1 MKAEKDKKTG
11 KWLIQ
16 YRYTDW
22 QGKHRK
28 STKRGFATK
37 REAEEWL
44 RNFLITQKADFDMKF
59 ADFWKMYCADMET
72 RLREHTMRTKKYIV
86 ELKILP
92 YFGNKRVNDITAA
105 DIRQRQNELIKMG
118 YSPTYLKTINNQLSA
133 IFNYAVRYYDLK
145 SNPCAKA
152 GSMGKSKA
160 EEMDFWTGEEFRR
173 FIDSVMNKR
182 LSYMAFMTLYWTGMR
197 LGELRALTPAD
208 FDFETNML
216 SITKSYQ
223 RITSPFKGQMSC
235 VRELKLVQKEKKYI
249 LKQLPVKEME
259 CLRTNKHE
267 MKNIKMGADE
277 EWTLCDKK
285 EVLELDIS
293 YPIEKIHAQTF
304 GIKISKKKNR
314 QFEIVFCKEK
324 QCCVVDRTTG
334 VNPHDKFAGKYK
346 APVDFTQEF
355 LTIKLLMDVS
365 QSELFINNGEVVMSN
380 LLFPEDFYKV
390 KLFAT
395 GGDLVIEKSIIY
407 EMDEIMNHPLDGDL
421 I

>member
-1 MKAEKDKKTG
+1 MKAKKDKKTG

-22 QGKHRK
+22 QGKRRK

-59 ADFWKMYCADMET
+59 EDFWKMYCADMET

-105 DIRQRQNELIKMG
+105 DIRQWQNELIKMG

-160 EEMDFWTGEEFRR
+160 EEMDFWTGEEFRK

-197 LGELRALTPAD
+197 MGELLALNPKDVDLKKRTI
-208 FDFETNML
+208 

-223 RITSPFKGQMSC
+223 RLGKKDVITPPKTPKSKRVITIPEFLAADIKDYMDSLYDLQEDD
-235 VRELKLVQKEKKYI
+235 RLFPITKYY
-249 LKQLPVKEME
+249 LE
-259 CLRTNKHE
+259 HE
-267 MKNIKMGADE
+267 M
-277 EWTLCDKK
+277 
-285 EVLELDIS
+285 
-293 YPIEKIHAQTF
+293 QR
-304 GIKISKKKNR
+304 GIKESGVKRIRVHDLRHSHASMLIELGFSPLEIANR
-314 QFEIVFCKEK
+314 LGHEK
-324 QCCVVDRTTG
+324 VETTL
-334 VNPHDKFAGKYK
+334 NTYAHLYPNKQ
-346 APVDFTQEF
+346 T
-355 LTIKLLMDVS
+355 KLAERLD
-365 QSELFINNGEVVMSN
+365 SEYR
-380 LLFPEDFYKV
+380 ED
-390 KLFAT
+390 L
-395 GGDLVIEKSIIY
+395 
-407 EMDEIMNHPLDGDL
+407 
-421 I
+421 

>member
-22 QGKHRK
+22 QGKRWK

-72 RLREHTMRTKKYIV
+72 RLWEHTMRTKKYIV
-86 ELKILP
+86 DLKILP

-182 LSYMAFMTLYWTGMR
+182 RSYMAFMTLYWTGMR

-223 RITSPFKGQMSC
+223 RITSPFKSQMSC

-304 GIKISKKKNR
+304 GIKIS
-314 QFEIVFCKEK
+314 
-324 QCCVVDRTTG
+324 T
-334 VNPHDKFAGKYK
+334 GKYK

>member
-22 QGKHRK
+22 QGKRRK

-105 DIRQRQNELIKMG
+105 DIRQWQNELIKMG

-173 FIDSVMNKR
+173 FTDSVMNKR

-197 LGELRALTPAD
+197 LGDDDDKIRLNQRKPSKYKGLSRFGPEKNLQRINKFMKERPTFYKKLIQMKENFRFYLRC
-208 FDFETNML
+208 FYC
-216 SITKSYQ
+216 ITK
-223 RITSPFKGQMSC
+223 
-235 VRELKLVQKEKKYI
+235 VVI
-249 LKQLPVKEME
+249 L
-259 CLRTNKHE
+259 
-267 MKNIKMGADE
+267 
-277 EWTLCDKK
+277 
-285 EVLELDIS
+285 
-293 YPIEKIHAQTF
+293 
-304 GIKISKKKNR
+304 
-314 QFEIVFCKEK
+314 QFNSEK
-324 QCCVVDRTTG
+324 QDR
-334 VNPHDKFAGKYK
+334 
-346 APVDFTQEF
+346 
-355 LTIKLLMDVS
+355 IS
-365 QSELFINNGEVVMSN
+365 S
-380 LLFPEDFYKV
+380 
-390 KLFAT
+390 
-395 GGDLVIEKSIIY
+395 
-407 EMDEIMNHPLDGDL
+407 
-421 I
+421 

>member
-22 QGKHRK
+22 QGKRRK

-59 ADFWKMYCADMET
+59 EDFWKMYCADMET

-105 DIRQRQNELIKMG
+105 DIRQWQNELIKMG

-160 EEMDFWTGEEFRR
+160 EEMDFWTGEEFRK

-197 LGELRALTPAD
+197 LGELLALNPKDIDLEKRTI
-208 FDFETNML
+208 

-223 RITSPFKGQMSC
+223 RLGKKDVITPPKTPKSKRVITIPEFLAADIKDYMDSLYDLQEDD
-235 VRELKLVQKEKKYI
+235 RLFPITKYY
-249 LKQLPVKEME
+249 LE
-259 CLRTNKHE
+259 HE
-267 MKNIKMGADE
+267 M
-277 EWTLCDKK
+277 
-285 EVLELDIS
+285 
-293 YPIEKIHAQTF
+293 QR
-304 GIKISKKKNR
+304 GIKESGVKRIRVHDLRHSHASMLIELGFSPLEIANR
-314 QFEIVFCKEK
+314 LGHEK
-324 QCCVVDRTTG
+324 VETTL
-334 VNPHDKFAGKYK
+334 NTYAHLYPNKQ
-346 APVDFTQEF
+346 T
-355 LTIKLLMDVS
+355 KLAERLD
-365 QSELFINNGEVVMSN
+365 SEYR
-380 LLFPEDFYKV
+380 ED
-390 KLFAT
+390 L
-395 GGDLVIEKSIIY
+395 
-407 EMDEIMNHPLDGDL
+407 
-421 I
+421 

>member
-22 QGKHRK
+22 QGKRRK

-59 ADFWKMYCADMET
+59 EDFWKMYCADMET

-86 ELKILP
+86 ELKILL

-105 DIRQRQNELIKMG
+105 DIRQWQNELIKMG
-118 YSPTYLKTINNQLSA
+118 YSPTYLKTINNQLSV

-160 EEMDFWTGEEFRR
+160 EEMDFWTGEEFRK

-197 LGELRALTPAD
+197 LRELLALNPKDVDLEKRTI
-208 FDFETNML
+208 T
-216 SITKSYQ
+216 ITKSYQ
-223 RITSPFKGQMSC
+223 RLGKKDVITPPKTPKSKRVITIPEFLAADIKDYIDSLY
-235 VRELKLVQKEKKYI
+235 ELQENDRLFPITKYY
-249 LKQLPVKEME
+249 LE
-259 CLRTNKHE
+259 HE
-267 MKNIKMGADE
+267 MQRGIKESGVKRIRVHDLRHSHVSLLISMGFSAVSIGNRVGHESVDITYRYAHMFPTEQTQMAKLLDE
-277 EWTLCDKK
+277 EFK
-285 EVLELDIS
+285 EGAE
-293 YPIEKIHAQTF
+293 E
-304 GIKISKKKNR
+304 
-314 QFEIVFCKEK
+314 
-324 QCCVVDRTTG
+324 
-334 VNPHDKFAGKYK
+334 
-346 APVDFTQEF
+346 
-355 LTIKLLMDVS
+355 
-365 QSELFINNGEVVMSN
+365 
-380 LLFPEDFYKV
+380 
-390 KLFAT
+390 
-395 GGDLVIEKSIIY
+395 
-407 EMDEIMNHPLDGDL
+407 
-421 I
+421 

>member
-22 QGKHRK
+22 QGKRRK

-59 ADFWKMYCADMET
+59 EDFWKMYCADMET

-105 DIRQRQNELIKMG
+105 DIRQWQNELIKMG

-160 EEMDFWTGEEFRR
+160 EEMDFWTGEEFRK

-197 LGELRALTPAD
+197 MGELLALNPKDVDLEKRTI
-208 FDFETNML
+208 

-223 RITSPFKGQMSC
+223 RLGKKDVITPPKTPKSKRVITVPEFLAADIKDYMDSLY
-235 VRELKLVQKEKKYI
+235 ELQENDRLFPITKYY
-249 LKQLPVKEME
+249 LE
-259 CLRTNKHE
+259 HE
-267 MKNIKMGADE
+267 M
-277 EWTLCDKK
+277 
-285 EVLELDIS
+285 
-293 YPIEKIHAQTF
+293 QR
-304 GIKISKKKNR
+304 GIKESGVKRIRVHDLRHSHASMLIELGFSPLEIANR
-314 QFEIVFCKEK
+314 LGHEK
-324 QCCVVDRTTG
+324 VETTL
-334 VNPHDKFAGKYK
+334 NTYAHLYPNKQ
-346 APVDFTQEF
+346 T
-355 LTIKLLMDVS
+355 KLAERLD
-365 QSELFINNGEVVMSN
+365 SEYR
-380 LLFPEDFYKV
+380 ED
-390 KLFAT
+390 L
-395 GGDLVIEKSIIY
+395 
-407 EMDEIMNHPLDGDL
+407 
-421 I
+421 

>member
-22 QGKHRK
+22 QGKRRK

-59 ADFWKMYCADMET
+59 EDFWKIYCADMET

-105 DIRQRQNELIKMG
+105 DIRQWQNELIKMG

-160 EEMDFWTGEEFRR
+160 EEMDFWTGEEFRK

-182 LSYMAFMTLYWTGMR
+182 LSYMAFMILYWTGMR
-197 LGELRALTPAD
+197 LGELLALNPKDVDLEKGTI
-208 FDFETNML
+208 

-223 RITSPFKGQMSC
+223 RLGKKDVITPPKTSKSKRVITIPEFLAADIKDYIDSLY
-235 VRELKLVQKEKKYI
+235 ELQENDRLFPITKYY
-249 LKQLPVKEME
+249 LE
-259 CLRTNKHE
+259 HE
-267 MKNIKMGADE
+267 M
-277 EWTLCDKK
+277 
-285 EVLELDIS
+285 
-293 YPIEKIHAQTF
+293 QR
-304 GIKISKKKNR
+304 GIKESGVKRIRVHDLRHSHASMLIELGFSPLEIANR
-314 QFEIVFCKEK
+314 LGHEK
-324 QCCVVDRTTG
+324 VETTL
-334 VNPHDKFAGKYK
+334 NTYAHLYPNKQ
-346 APVDFTQEF
+346 T
-355 LTIKLLMDVS
+355 KLAERLD
-365 QSELFINNGEVVMSN
+365 SEYR
-380 LLFPEDFYKV
+380 ED
-390 KLFAT
+390 L
-395 GGDLVIEKSIIY
+395 
-407 EMDEIMNHPLDGDL
+407 
-421 I
+421 

>member
-22 QGKHRK
+22 QGKRRK

-59 ADFWKMYCADMET
+59 EDFWKMYCADMET

-105 DIRQRQNELIKMG
+105 DIRQWQNELIKMG

-160 EEMDFWTGEEFRR
+160 EEMDFWTGEEFRK

-197 LGELRALTPAD
+197 MGDDDDKIRLNQRKPSKYKGLSRFGPEKNLQRINKFMKERPTFYKKLIQMKENFRFYLRC
-208 FDFETNML
+208 FYC
-216 SITKSYQ
+216 ITK
-223 RITSPFKGQMSC
+223 
-235 VRELKLVQKEKKYI
+235 VVI
-249 LKQLPVKEME
+249 L
-259 CLRTNKHE
+259 
-267 MKNIKMGADE
+267 
-277 EWTLCDKK
+277 
-285 EVLELDIS
+285 
-293 YPIEKIHAQTF
+293 
-304 GIKISKKKNR
+304 
-314 QFEIVFCKEK
+314 QFNSEK
-324 QCCVVDRTTG
+324 QDR
-334 VNPHDKFAGKYK
+334 
-346 APVDFTQEF
+346 
-355 LTIKLLMDVS
+355 IS
-365 QSELFINNGEVVMSN
+365 S
-380 LLFPEDFYKV
+380 
-390 KLFAT
+390 
-395 GGDLVIEKSIIY
+395 
-407 EMDEIMNHPLDGDL
+407 
-421 I
+421 

>member
-22 QGKHRK
+22 QGKRRK

-59 ADFWKMYCADMET
+59 EDFWKMYCADMET

-105 DIRQRQNELIKMG
+105 DIRQWQNELIKMG

-145 SNPCAKA
+145 SNPCEKA

-160 EEMDFWTGEEFRR
+160 EEMDFWTGEEVRK

-197 LGELRALTPAD
+197 LGELLALNPKDVDLKKRTI
-208 FDFETNML
+208 

-223 RITSPFKGQMSC
+223 RLGKKDVITPPKTPKSKRVITIPEFLAADIKDYMDSLYDLQEDD
-235 VRELKLVQKEKKYI
+235 RLFPITKYY
-249 LKQLPVKEME
+249 LE
-259 CLRTNKHE
+259 HE
-267 MKNIKMGADE
+267 M
-277 EWTLCDKK
+277 
-285 EVLELDIS
+285 
-293 YPIEKIHAQTF
+293 QR
-304 GIKISKKKNR
+304 GIKESGVKRIRVHDLRHSHASMLIELGFSPLEIANR
-314 QFEIVFCKEK
+314 LGHEK
-324 QCCVVDRTTG
+324 VETTL
-334 VNPHDKFAGKYK
+334 NTYAHLYPNKQ
-346 APVDFTQEF
+346 T
-355 LTIKLLMDVS
+355 KLAERLD
-365 QSELFINNGEVVMSN
+365 SEYR
-380 LLFPEDFYKV
+380 ED
-390 KLFAT
+390 L
-395 GGDLVIEKSIIY
+395 
-407 EMDEIMNHPLDGDL
+407 
-421 I
+421 

>member
-22 QGKHRK
+22 QGKRRK

-105 DIRQRQNELIKMG
+105 DIRQWQNELIKMG

-223 RITSPFKGQMSC
+223 RITSPFKSQMSC

-304 GIKISKKKNR
+304 GIKIS
-314 QFEIVFCKEK
+314 
-324 QCCVVDRTTG
+324 T
-334 VNPHDKFAGKYK
+334 GKYK

>member
-22 QGKHRK
+22 QGKRRK

-105 DIRQRQNELIKMG
+105 DIRQWQNELIKMG

-182 LSYMAFMTLYWTGMR
+182 LSYMAFMTLYWTGIR
-197 LGELRALTPAD
+197 LGELLALNPKDVDLEKRTI
-208 FDFETNML
+208 

-223 RITSPFKGQMSC
+223 RLGKKDVITPPKTPKSKRVITIPEFLAADIKDYMDSLYDLQEND
-235 VRELKLVQKEKKYI
+235 RLFPITKYY
-249 LKQLPVKEME
+249 LE
-259 CLRTNKHE
+259 HE
-267 MKNIKMGADE
+267 M
-277 EWTLCDKK
+277 
-285 EVLELDIS
+285 
-293 YPIEKIHAQTF
+293 QR
-304 GIKISKKKNR
+304 GIKESGVKRIRVHDLRHSHASMLIELGFSLLEIANR
-314 QFEIVFCKEK
+314 LGHEKVETTLNTYAHLYPNKQTKLADRLDSEYKE
-324 QCCVVDRTTG
+324 
-334 VNPHDKFAGKYK
+334 A
-346 APVDFTQEF
+346 
-355 LTIKLLMDVS
+355 L
-365 QSELFINNGEVVMSN
+365 
-380 LLFPEDFYKV
+380 
-390 KLFAT
+390 
-395 GGDLVIEKSIIY
+395 
-407 EMDEIMNHPLDGDL
+407 
-421 I
+421 

>member
-22 QGKHRK
+22 QGKRRK

-59 ADFWKMYCADMET
+59 EDFWKMYYADMET

-105 DIRQRQNELIKMG
+105 DIRQWQNELIKMG

-197 LGELRALTPAD
+197 LGELLALNPKDVDLEKRTI
-208 FDFETNML
+208 

-223 RITSPFKGQMSC
+223 RLGKKDVITPPKT
-235 VRELKLVQKEKKYI
+235 LKSKRVITIPEFLAADIKDYTDSIYDLQEDDRLFPITKYY
-249 LKQLPVKEME
+249 LE
-259 CLRTNKHE
+259 HE
-267 MKNIKMGADE
+267 M
-277 EWTLCDKK
+277 
-285 EVLELDIS
+285 
-293 YPIEKIHAQTF
+293 QR
-304 GIKISKKKNR
+304 GIKESGVKRVRVHDLRHSHASMLIELGFSPLEIANR
-314 QFEIVFCKEK
+314 LGHEK
-324 QCCVVDRTTG
+324 VETTL
-334 VNPHDKFAGKYK
+334 NTYAHLYPNKQ
-346 APVDFTQEF
+346 T
-355 LTIKLLMDVS
+355 KLAERLD
-365 QSELFINNGEVVMSN
+365 SEYR
-380 LLFPEDFYKV
+380 ED
-390 KLFAT
+390 L
-395 GGDLVIEKSIIY
+395 
-407 EMDEIMNHPLDGDL
+407 
-421 I
+421 

>member
-22 QGKHRK
+22 QGKRRK

-92 YFGNKRVNDITAA
+92 YFGNKRVNDITAV
-105 DIRQRQNELIKMG
+105 DIRQWQNELIKMG

-197 LGELRALTPAD
+197 LGDDDDKIRLNQRKPSKYKGLSRFGPEKNLQRINKFMKERPTFYKKLIQMKENFRFYLRC
-208 FDFETNML
+208 FYC
-216 SITKSYQ
+216 ITK
-223 RITSPFKGQMSC
+223 
-235 VRELKLVQKEKKYI
+235 VVI
-249 LKQLPVKEME
+249 L
-259 CLRTNKHE
+259 
-267 MKNIKMGADE
+267 
-277 EWTLCDKK
+277 
-285 EVLELDIS
+285 
-293 YPIEKIHAQTF
+293 
-304 GIKISKKKNR
+304 
-314 QFEIVFCKEK
+314 QFNSEK
-324 QCCVVDRTTG
+324 QDR
-334 VNPHDKFAGKYK
+334 
-346 APVDFTQEF
+346 
-355 LTIKLLMDVS
+355 IS
-365 QSELFINNGEVVMSN
+365 S
-380 LLFPEDFYKV
+380 
-390 KLFAT
+390 
-395 GGDLVIEKSIIY
+395 
-407 EMDEIMNHPLDGDL
+407 
-421 I
+421 

>member
-22 QGKHRK
+22 QGKRRK

-44 RNFLITQKADFDMKF
+44 RNFLITKKVDFDMKF
-59 ADFWKMYCADMET
+59 EDFWKMYCADMET

-105 DIRQRQNELIKMG
+105 DIRQWQNELIKMG

-160 EEMDFWTGEEFRR
+160 EEMDFWTGEEFRK

-197 LGELRALTPAD
+197 LGELLALNPKDVDLKKRTI
-208 FDFETNML
+208 

-223 RITSPFKGQMSC
+223 RLGKKDVITPPKTPKSKRVITIPEFLAADIKDYMDSLYDLQEDDRLFP
-235 VRELKLVQKEKKYI
+235 VTKYY
-249 LKQLPVKEME
+249 LE
-259 CLRTNKHE
+259 HE
-267 MKNIKMGADE
+267 M
-277 EWTLCDKK
+277 
-285 EVLELDIS
+285 
-293 YPIEKIHAQTF
+293 QR
-304 GIKISKKKNR
+304 GIKESGVKRIRVHDLRHSHASMLIELGFSPLEIANR
-314 QFEIVFCKEK
+314 LGHEK
-324 QCCVVDRTTG
+324 VETTL
-334 VNPHDKFAGKYK
+334 NTYAHLYPNKQ
-346 APVDFTQEF
+346 T
-355 LTIKLLMDVS
+355 KLAERLD
-365 QSELFINNGEVVMSN
+365 SEYW
-380 LLFPEDFYKV
+380 ED
-390 KLFAT
+390 L
-395 GGDLVIEKSIIY
+395 E
-407 EMDEIMNHPLDGDL
+407 
-421 I
+421 

>member
-22 QGKHRK
+22 QGKRRK

-44 RNFLITQKADFDMKF
+44 RNFLMTQKADFDMKF
-59 ADFWKMYCADMET
+59 ENFWKMYYADMET

-105 DIRQRQNELIKMG
+105 DIRQWQNELIKKG

-160 EEMDFWTGEEFRR
+160 EEMNFWTGEEFRR

-197 LGELRALTPAD
+197 LGELLALNPKDVDLEKRTI
-208 FDFETNML
+208 

-223 RITSPFKGQMSC
+223 RLGKKDVITPPKTPKSKRVITIPEFLAADIKDYMDSLYDLQEND
-235 VRELKLVQKEKKYI
+235 RLFPITKYY
-249 LKQLPVKEME
+249 LE
-259 CLRTNKHE
+259 HE
-267 MKNIKMGADE
+267 M
-277 EWTLCDKK
+277 
-285 EVLELDIS
+285 
-293 YPIEKIHAQTF
+293 QR
-304 GIKISKKKNR
+304 GIKESGVKRIRVHDLRHSHASMLIELGFSPLEIANR
-314 QFEIVFCKEK
+314 LGHEK
-324 QCCVVDRTTG
+324 VETTL
-334 VNPHDKFAGKYK
+334 NTYAHLYPNKQ
-346 APVDFTQEF
+346 T
-355 LTIKLLMDVS
+355 KLAERLD
-365 QSELFINNGEVVMSN
+365 SEYR
-380 LLFPEDFYKV
+380 ED
-390 KLFAT
+390 L
-395 GGDLVIEKSIIY
+395 
-407 EMDEIMNHPLDGDL
+407 
-421 I
+421 

>member
-22 QGKHRK
+22 QGKRRK

-59 ADFWKMYCADMET
+59 EDFWKMYCADMET

-105 DIRQRQNELIKMG
+105 DIRQWQNELIKMG

-160 EEMDFWTGEEFRR
+160 EEMDFWTGEEVRK

-197 LGELRALTPAD
+197 LGELLALNPKDVDLKKRTI
-208 FDFETNML
+208 

-223 RITSPFKGQMSC
+223 RLGKKDVITPPKTPKSKRVITIPEFLAADIKDYMDSLYDLQEDD
-235 VRELKLVQKEKKYI
+235 RLFPITKYY
-249 LKQLPVKEME
+249 LE
-259 CLRTNKHE
+259 HE
-267 MKNIKMGADE
+267 M
-277 EWTLCDKK
+277 
-285 EVLELDIS
+285 
-293 YPIEKIHAQTF
+293 QR
-304 GIKISKKKNR
+304 GIKESGVKRIRVHDLRHSHASMLIELGFSPLEIANR
-314 QFEIVFCKEK
+314 LGHEK
-324 QCCVVDRTTG
+324 VETTL
-334 VNPHDKFAGKYK
+334 NTYAHLYPNKQ
-346 APVDFTQEF
+346 T
-355 LTIKLLMDVS
+355 KLAERLD
-365 QSELFINNGEVVMSN
+365 SEYR
-380 LLFPEDFYKV
+380 ED
-390 KLFAT
+390 L
-395 GGDLVIEKSIIY
+395 
-407 EMDEIMNHPLDGDL
+407 
-421 I
+421 

>member
-22 QGKHRK
+22 QGKRRK

-59 ADFWKMYCADMET
+59 ENFWKMYCADMET
-72 RLREHTMRTKKYIV
+72 RLREHTIRTKKYIV
-86 ELKILP
+86 ELKILL

-105 DIRQRQNELIKMG
+105 DIRQWQNELIKMG

-160 EEMDFWTGEEFRR
+160 EEMDFWTGEEFRK

-197 LGELRALTPAD
+197 LGELLALNPKDVDLEKRTI
-208 FDFETNML
+208 T
-216 SITKSYQ
+216 ITKSYQ
-223 RITSPFKGQMSC
+223 RLGKKDVITPPKTPKSKRVITIPEFLAADIKDYIDSSY
-235 VRELKLVQKEKKYI
+235 ELQENDRLFPITKYY
-249 LKQLPVKEME
+249 LE
-259 CLRTNKHE
+259 HE
-267 MKNIKMGADE
+267 M
-277 EWTLCDKK
+277 
-285 EVLELDIS
+285 
-293 YPIEKIHAQTF
+293 QR
-304 GIKISKKKNR
+304 GIKESGVKRIRVHDLRHYHVSLLISMGFSAVSIGNR
-314 QFEIVFCKEK
+314 VGHES
-324 QCCVVDRTTG
+324 VDITYRYAHMFPTEQ
-334 VNPHDKFAGKYK
+334 
-346 APVDFTQEF
+346 TQMA
-355 LTIKLLMDVS
+355 KLLN
-365 QSELFINNGEVVMSN
+365 EEFKEGAE
-380 LLFPEDFYKV
+380 E
-390 KLFAT
+390 
-395 GGDLVIEKSIIY
+395 
-407 EMDEIMNHPLDGDL
+407 
-421 I
+421 

>member
-22 QGKHRK
+22 QGKRRK

-59 ADFWKMYCADMET
+59 EDFWKMYCADMET

-105 DIRQRQNELIKMG
+105 DIRQWQNELIKMG

-160 EEMDFWTGEEFRR
+160 EEMDFWTGEEFRK

-197 LGELRALTPAD
+197 LGELLALNPNDVDLEKRTI
-208 FDFETNML
+208 

-223 RITSPFKGQMSC
+223 RFGKKDVITPPKTPKSKRVITIPEFLAADIKDYMDSLY
-235 VRELKLVQKEKKYI
+235 ELQENDRLFPITKYY
-249 LKQLPVKEME
+249 LE
-259 CLRTNKHE
+259 HE
-267 MKNIKMGADE
+267 M
-277 EWTLCDKK
+277 
-285 EVLELDIS
+285 
-293 YPIEKIHAQTF
+293 QR
-304 GIKISKKKNR
+304 GIKESGVKRIRVHDLRHSHASMLIELGFSPLEIANR
-314 QFEIVFCKEK
+314 LGHEK
-324 QCCVVDRTTG
+324 VETTL
-334 VNPHDKFAGKYK
+334 NTYAHLYPNKQ
-346 APVDFTQEF
+346 T
-355 LTIKLLMDVS
+355 KLAERLD
-365 QSELFINNGEVVMSN
+365 SEYR
-380 LLFPEDFYKV
+380 ED
-390 KLFAT
+390 L
-395 GGDLVIEKSIIY
+395 
-407 EMDEIMNHPLDGDL
+407 
-421 I
+421 

>member
-22 QGKHRK
+22 QGKRRK

-59 ADFWKMYCADMET
+59 EDFWKMYCADMET

-92 YFGNKRVNDITAA
+92 YFGDKRVNDITAA
-105 DIRQRQNELIKMG
+105 DIRQWQNELIKMG

-145 SNPCAKA
+145 SNPCVKA

-160 EEMDFWTGEEFRR
+160 EEMDFWTGEEFRK

-197 LGELRALTPAD
+197 MGELLALNPKDIDLEKRTI
-208 FDFETNML
+208 

-223 RITSPFKGQMSC
+223 RLGKKDVITPPKTPKSKRVITIPEFLAADIKDYMDSLYDLQEND
-235 VRELKLVQKEKKYI
+235 RLFPITKYY
-249 LKQLPVKEME
+249 LE
-259 CLRTNKHE
+259 HE
-267 MKNIKMGADE
+267 M
-277 EWTLCDKK
+277 
-285 EVLELDIS
+285 
-293 YPIEKIHAQTF
+293 QR
-304 GIKISKKKNR
+304 GIKESGVKRIRVHDLRHSHASMLIELGFSPLEIANR
-314 QFEIVFCKEK
+314 LGHEK
-324 QCCVVDRTTG
+324 VETTLNTYAHLYPNKQTKLAERLDRE
-334 VNPHDKFAGKYK
+334 YR
-346 APVDFTQEF
+346 
-355 LTIKLLMDVS
+355 
-365 QSELFINNGEVVMSN
+365 
-380 LLFPEDFYKV
+380 ED
-390 KLFAT
+390 L
-395 GGDLVIEKSIIY
+395 
-407 EMDEIMNHPLDGDL
+407 
-421 I
+421 

>member
-22 QGKHRK
+22 QGKRRK

-59 ADFWKMYCADMET
+59 EDFWKMYCADMET

-92 YFGNKRVNDITAA
+92 YFGDKRVNDITAA
-105 DIRQRQNELIKMG
+105 DIRQWQNELIKMG

-145 SNPCAKA
+145 SNPCVKA

-160 EEMDFWTGEEFRR
+160 EEMDFWTGEEFRK

-197 LGELRALTPAD
+197 MGELLALNPKDVDLEKRTI
-208 FDFETNML
+208 

-223 RITSPFKGQMSC
+223 RLGKKDVITPPKTPKSKRVITIPEFLAADIKDYMDSLYDLQEND
-235 VRELKLVQKEKKYI
+235 RLFPITKYY
-249 LKQLPVKEME
+249 LE
-259 CLRTNKHE
+259 HE
-267 MKNIKMGADE
+267 M
-277 EWTLCDKK
+277 
-285 EVLELDIS
+285 
-293 YPIEKIHAQTF
+293 QR
-304 GIKISKKKNR
+304 GIKESGVKRIRVHDLRHSHASMLIELGFSPLEIANR
-314 QFEIVFCKEK
+314 LGHEK
-324 QCCVVDRTTG
+324 VETTL
-334 VNPHDKFAGKYK
+334 NTYAHLYPNKQ
-346 APVDFTQEF
+346 T
-355 LTIKLLMDVS
+355 KLAERLD
-365 QSELFINNGEVVMSN
+365 SEYR
-380 LLFPEDFYKV
+380 ED
-390 KLFAT
+390 L
-395 GGDLVIEKSIIY
+395 
-407 EMDEIMNHPLDGDL
+407 
-421 I
+421 

>member
-22 QGKHRK
+22 QGKRRK

-59 ADFWKMYCADMET
+59 EDFWKMYCADMET

-105 DIRQRQNELIKMG
+105 DIRQWQNELIKMG

-145 SNPCAKA
+145 SNPCEKA

-160 EEMDFWTGEEFRR
+160 EEMDFWTGEEFRK

-197 LGELRALTPAD
+197 LGELLALTLAD
-208 FDFETNML
+208 FNFETHTLRIN
-216 SITKSYQ
+216 KSYQ
-223 RITSPFKGQMSC
+223 RLHREDVITPPKT
-235 VRELKLVQKEKKYI
+235 LKSNRTIKMPQFLCDEMQDYLKMLYEPKEDERIFTISKSY
-249 LKQLPVKEME
+249 LH
-259 CLRTNKHE
+259 HE
-267 MKNIKMGADE
+267 MNRGAKISGVKRIRVHDLRHSHVSLLINMGFTVLAIADRME
-277 EWTLCDKK
+277 HESIDITYRYAHLFPS
-285 EVLELDIS
+285 EQIQMAEQLDIERM
-293 YPIEKIHAQTF
+293 EK
-304 GIKISKKKNR
+304 S
-314 QFEIVFCKEK
+314 
-324 QCCVVDRTTG
+324 
-334 VNPHDKFAGKYK
+334 
-346 APVDFTQEF
+346 
-355 LTIKLLMDVS
+355 
-365 QSELFINNGEVVMSN
+365 NGEES
-380 LLFPEDFYKV
+380 
-390 KLFAT
+390 
-395 GGDLVIEKSIIY
+395 GQ
-407 EMDEIMNHPLDGDL
+407 
-421 I
+421 